1 MATPTISDPP
11 GTVYIGRIPHG
22 FYEHQMREYFSQFG
36 TINRLRLSRNRR
48 TGASKHYAFI
58 EFESAEV
65 ADIVARAMD
74 KYLLFGHILQVRVIP
89 QDQLHP
95 DIWKGA
101 GRRFKKIPWAKL
113 QGKRLRDPQTR
124 ELWRR
129 RINREEER
137 RKAKADKLKDLGYDF
152 EMPDLKQ
159 VSDVPAPQSTTEKP
173 LAIDSISATEP
184 ITVAALLEDKQQ
196 DSVPSTTKITSKRR
210 KTKAK
215 AT

>member
-1 MATPTISDPP
+1 
-11 GTVYIGRIPHG
+11 
-22 FYEHQMREYFSQFG
+22 MREYFSQFG

-101 GRRFKKIPWAKL
+101 GRRFKKIPWTKL

-129 RINREEER
+129 RITREEER
-137 RKAKADKLKDLGYDF
+137 RKAKADKLKDLGYEF

-159 VSDVPAPQSTTEKP
+159 VSDVPAPEPTTEKT

-196 DSVPSTTKITSKRR
+196 DSVPPKSKVTSKKR
-210 KTKAK
+210 KAK
-215 AT
+215 AKAI

>member
-101 GRRFKKIPWAKL
+101 GRRFKKIPWTKL

-129 RINREEER
+129 RITREEER
-137 RKAKADKLKDLGYDF
+137 RKAKADKLKDLGYEF

-159 VSDVPAPQSTTEKP
+159 VSDVPAPEPTTEKT

-196 DSVPSTTKITSKRR
+196 DSVPPKSKVTSKKR
-210 KTKAK
+210 KAK
-215 AT
+215 AKAI